1 MNRIRSR
8 RVCSKAS
15 WKKVKVKDRSKLDI
29 FVEERGRRRGGGGG
43 WEDERRSVAEV
54 SGVGGGVEWSG
65 AGRIR

>member
-1 MNRIRSR
+1 
-8 RVCSKAS
+8 
-15 WKKVKVKDRSKLDI
+15 VKDRSKLDI
-29 FVEERGRRRGGGGG
+29 FVEERGRGRRGGG